1 MGLKKGLW
9 QCEGL
14 RVCLY
19 SIWSFETS
27 TSHQSLVSYYV
38 IYNHNWHILAKNEW
52 GNTNLSHYHRR
63 KVLPWKWRTE
73 EVENNLLCLQTCL
86 ALVCLEIVRS
96 LCLNK
101 VNISCDLPQLAV
113 MLQSERQIC
122 CCWWEYRWCC
132 WYQCVTNCGQV
143 LKESFYLIS
152 IKKQINS
159 GLEWP
164 AGPPKVHN
172 SLTTMMTNIIIDES
186 ADHV

>member
-9 QCEGL
+9 QCEVPGL

-19 SIWSFETS
+19 SIWSFKTS
-27 TSHQSLVSYYV
+27 TSHQSIVSYSI
-38 IYNHNWHILAKNEW
+38 IYDHNWHIPAKNEW
-52 GNTNLSHYHRR
+52 GNMNLSHYHRR

-122 CCWWEYRWCC
+122 CITIVDKSTDDTADVSMCHDG
-132 WYQCVTNCGQV
+132 GQA
-143 LKESFYLIS
+143 LKESFYLMLI
-152 IKKQINS
+152 
-159 GLEWP
+159 
-164 AGPPKVHN
+164 
-172 SLTTMMTNIIIDES
+172 
-186 ADHV
+186 

>member
-9 QCEGL
+9 RSEVPGL

-19 SIWSFETS
+19 SIWSFKIS
-27 TSHQSLVSYYV
+27 TSHQSLVNYYV
-38 IYNHNWHILAKNEW
+38 IYVNHNWHIPAKNEW

-113 MLQSERQIC
+113 MLQSEGKFAVLLLLIRVQMMLLT
-122 CCWWEYRWCC
+122 
-132 WYQCVTNCGQV
+132 YQCVTMVVRLWKSHFIWCRYNCG
-143 LKESFYLIS
+143 
-152 IKKQINS
+152 KK
-159 GLEWP
+159 
-164 AGPPKVHN
+164 
-172 SLTTMMTNIIIDES
+172 TN
-186 ADHV
+186 